1 MVSLKRNVSWN
12 TKDTI
17 SNNWGEEIFFMFIPP
32 IKISPEETSQKRGM
46 RLAIVDFPDPE
57 GPTRAVTSPCR
68 AIKEISFSAS
78 VFVIFSLSS

>member
-1 MVSLKRNVSWN
+1 
-12 TKDTI
+12 
-17 SNNWGEEIFFMFIPP
+17 MFIPP

-68 AIKEISFSAS
+68 AIKEIPSALL
-78 VFVIFSLSS
+78 SLSYFLYLRKQNLHF